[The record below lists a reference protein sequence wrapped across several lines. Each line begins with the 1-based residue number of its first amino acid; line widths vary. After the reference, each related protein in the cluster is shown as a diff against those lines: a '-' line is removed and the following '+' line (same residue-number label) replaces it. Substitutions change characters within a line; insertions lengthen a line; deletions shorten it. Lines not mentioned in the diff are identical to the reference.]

1 MMSLS
6 EEEARKRAN
15 KAKRTKTA
23 NEKSRQQVIDTL
35 AREKTKTARIRSELK
50 AYKDLIAKG
59 WSPPGGK

>member
-1 MMSLS
+1 MSLS

-23 NEKSRQQVIDTL
+23 NEKIKQGEIITL
-35 AREKTKTARIRSELK
+35 AKERTKTAKLRSELK
-50 AYKDLIAKG
+50 AYKDLIKQG